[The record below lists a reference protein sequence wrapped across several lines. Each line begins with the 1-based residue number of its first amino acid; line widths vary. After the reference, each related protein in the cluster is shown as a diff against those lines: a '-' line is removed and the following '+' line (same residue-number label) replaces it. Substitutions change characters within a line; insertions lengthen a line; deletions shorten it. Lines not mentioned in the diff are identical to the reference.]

1 MKRIWRSASGSGL
14 LAVALLLC
22 SATAFAASHREVHKV
37 IEQLEAQWRTAQLT
51 NDWSTMD
58 KLLDQEYTGISTTG
72 QIQTKD
78 QAIAARKAHTLVLT
92 RLTFSDVKVQVHA
105 GGNAA
110 VVTSIADVVGTNGG
124 EDISGRYR
132 YMRVYE
138 KKLGQWHIVNFIATP
153 MNARMPK

>member
-1 MKRIWRSASGSGL
+1 MKRNWRSAGG
-14 LAVALLLC
+14 AALLVFVLLC
-22 SATAFAASHREVHKV
+22 CAPAFAASHRDVLKV
-37 IEQLEAQWRTAQLT
+37 IEQLEAQWRNAQLT
-51 NDWSTMD
+51 NDWATMD
-58 KLLDQEYTGISTTG
+58 KLLDEEYTGISTNG
-72 QIQTKD
+72 QIQTKE

-92 RLTFSDVKVQVHA
+92 KLTFSDVKVNVHA

-124 EDISGRYR
+124 DNISGRYR

-153 MNARMPK
+153 INDRMPK